1 MNMLRAMMAATC
13 LLAGGCASLAPA
25 APPAAAAAIPPAP
38 AAAASAPSR
47 AERVAEALAMAAAA
61 EQASDAAAL
70 AQATQQLERL
80 GAAPQ
85 NAGDKAV
92 LARWLAALPADAAP
106 LRGRTLGPAYRS
118 AALDPGGVTE
128 LNQTFFG
135 GRSAQI
141 VVRALRGPAPRLV
154 VHDQANREVCKAD
167 DDPATCRWVP
177 LYTQRH
183 RIRIANDGPRVSEFY
198 IVFD

>member
-1 MNMLRAMMAATC
+1 MNMLRAMIAAGC
-13 LLAGGCASLAPA
+13 LLAGGCACLAPA
-25 APPAAAAAIPPAP
+25 APPAPASAP
-38 AAAASAPSR
+38 ANANANAPSR
-47 AERVAEALAMAAAA
+47 AERVAQALAMAAAA

-70 AQATQQLERL
+70 AQAAQQLARF

-85 NAGDKAV
+85 NEADKAMM
-92 LARWLAALPADAAP
+92 ARWLAALPADAAP
-106 LRGRTLGPAYRS
+106 LRGRALGPAYRS

-141 VVRALRGPAPRLV
+141 VVRTVRGPAPRLV
-154 VHDQANREVCKAD
+154 VHDQANREVCKAH

-183 RIRIANDGPRVSEFY
+183 RIQIANTGPKVSEFY